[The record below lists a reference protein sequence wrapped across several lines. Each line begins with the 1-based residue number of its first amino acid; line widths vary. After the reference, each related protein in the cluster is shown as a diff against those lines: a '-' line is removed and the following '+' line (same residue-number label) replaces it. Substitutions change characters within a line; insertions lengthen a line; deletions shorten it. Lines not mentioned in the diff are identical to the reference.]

1 MQKKATK
8 KLKMTVNEKTFEEG
22 FEEFI
27 VSCRVKNLS
36 EVTIKGYKNEVYYS
50 FGKFFDTTQPISCIS
65 SSLVDKYILYLQ
77 ERGLKD
83 VTVNTHIRELRSI
96 LYYFMEHG
104 WLKSFKMKLAKAESP
119 IIETYSDS
127 ELRLLLEKPN
137 MKKCT
142 FAEYRN
148 WVVCN
153 FLIATGCR
161 SNTLLNIQTDD
172 IDFEN
177 EVVIYKKTKNKKQQ
191 VIPLTKS
198 LIPILREYIQRIEE
212 GYLFTNSFGEPMTN
226 STLGHNLRSYN
237 LKRGVSTTG
246 VHRFRH
252 TFAKKFLLNGG
263 DVFRLQKLL
272 GHSDMSVVKNYVN
285 MFTDDLKQDFDKF
298 NPLESVMI
306 KNTKIKLNQKK

>member
-1 MQKKATK
+1 
-8 KLKMTVNEKTFEEG
+8 
-22 FEEFI
+22 
-27 VSCRVKNLS
+27 
-36 EVTIKGYKNEVYYS
+36 
-50 FGKFFDTTQPISCIS
+50 
-65 SSLVDKYILYLQ
+65 
-77 ERGLKD
+77 
-83 VTVNTHIRELRSI
+83 
-96 LYYFMEHG
+96 MEQG
-104 WLKSFKMKLAKAESP
+104 WLCNFKIKLIKAESP

-148 WVVCN
+148 WVICN

-161 SNTLLNIQTDD
+161 SNTLLNIKTDD
-172 IDFEN
+172 IDSEN

-198 LIPILREYIQRIEE
+198 LIPILREYIQRIDE

-226 STLGHNLRSYN
+226 SILGHNLRNYN
-237 LKRGVSTTG
+237 LRRGVSTTG
-246 VHRFRH
+246 IHRFRH

-272 GHSDMSVVKNYVN
+272 GHSDMSVIKNYVN

-298 NPLESVMI
+298 NPLESVMM
-306 KNTKIKLNQKK
+306 KNTKIKLKK